1 MTEDN
6 VEVSVLGRDGGFKVC
21 VSMHLEHHNLTAP
34 TLPAPFNSYVS
45 CLT

>member
-21 VSMHLEHHNLTAP
+21 VSMHVKHNDLTAP
-34 TLPAPFNSYVS
+34 SLHSLLVLPLV
-45 CLT
+45 

>member
-21 VSMHLEHHNLTAP
+21 VSMHLEHHDLTAP
-34 TLPAPFNSYVS
+34 TLPALFNSSAS
-45 CLT
+45 CLS